1 MFSAHILVLASAP
14 VLTSTST
21 ASSPTI
27 PLTSIFMPLLRL
39 SEHHVHTTPSRAP
52 LTLFSRLST
61 TVPTIIS
68 DAMFTTPPHTRTLHA
83 SISTIFTTVSTPSRT
98 PGSDDSSHAHPSR
111 SSHNF
116 FTTFFTTFPHDSS
129 VILSPQRTFLMPPFT
144 TLYSLLCVTFCL
156 VFLASVLS
164 SFHVLYLAT
173 TITYGVLRAPFVY
186 KSLTFLKLI
195 HR

>member
-1 MFSAHILVLASAP
+1 LSCGTCGPLGSRGVFSHLVPLTSRPLFCSLPSRPSDTLCGALVLGLGVFSAHILVLASAP

-83 SISTIFTTVSTPSRT
+83 SITTIFTTVSTPSRT

-129 VILSPQRTFLMPPFT
+129 VILSPQ
-144 TLYSLLCVTFCL
+144 
-156 VFLASVLS
+156 
-164 SFHVLYLAT
+164 
-173 TITYGVLRAPFVY
+173 
-186 KSLTFLKLI
+186 
-195 HR
+195 